1 MKIFRSERLQ
11 SLFASH
17 VKDVMVSPVVT
28 ITPEYSLGETL
39 DVMFEHALRL
49 LPVVKEGK
57 LVGIVTKR
65 DIVTSLLAPEPE
77 GKSRPESS
85 PI

>member
-1 MKIFRSERLQ
+1 
-11 SLFASH
+11 
-17 VKDVMVSPVVT
+17 MVSPVVT

-77 GKSRPESS
+77 GKSWPGSS